1 MTNNERIQARI
12 ARDKQR
18 KLNRDME
25 RAKQYGDFDSVVTLQ
40 HLQKS
45 LNKRVRG
52 TSWKGS
58 VQAYVSHAVVK
69 NYRAKQCISAG
80 RLPDSFKVRSMTLT
94 ERGKLRNIQMVDIES
109 RVIQG
114 CLCDDALMPTLQPT
128 LIYDNP
134 ASIKDKGVSFARRRL
149 DYHLQQQIRKSGTD
163 FYIATFDF
171 KGFFDSVRHSLCF
184 ETMKPQCF
192 DSRIIDLV
200 MRIIRKY
207 KESLLRFIKDEKE
220 RNRIA
225 EALRNMEGVG
235 ITLGSQISQIM
246 ALVAPNKLDHLIK
259 EVFSIKPYI
268 RYMDDGV
275 ILHKDKS
282 FLEKVLSVFAEIASA
297 LGLRLNEA
305 KTRIVK
311 ATQGFTFLKI
321 RYKVTKTGHVIKKIA
336 KASIVRMR
344 RKLKKFVRKVKEG
357 RMTLDDVF
365 VAFKSWLGY
374 VKIARTY
381 RARKSMIQRY
391 NTFFNNYRMKGVKA

>member
-1 MTNNERIQARI
+1 
-12 ARDKQR
+12 
-18 KLNRDME
+18 
-25 RAKQYGDFDSVVTLQ
+25 
-40 HLQKS
+40 
-45 LNKRVRG
+45 
-52 TSWKGS
+52 
-58 VQAYVSHAVVK
+58 
-69 NYRAKQCISAG
+69 
-80 RLPDSFKVRSMTLT
+80 
-94 ERGKLRNIQMVDIES
+94 MVDIES

-381 RARKSMIQRY
+381 RARKSIIQRY

>member
-1 MTNNERIQARI
+1 MTNDERIKARI
-12 ARDKQR
+12 ERDKLR
-18 KLNRDME
+18 KLNRDVE
-25 RAKQYGDFDSVVTLQ
+25 RAKQYGTFESVVTLQ

-45 LNKRVRG
+45 LNKRIRG

-58 VQAYVSHAVVK
+58 VQSYVSHAVVK
-69 NYRAKQCISAG
+69 NYRAKQCISTG
-80 RLPDSFKVRSMTLT
+80 RLPESFKVRSMTLT

-149 DYHLQQQIRKSGTD
+149 DYHLQQQIRKHGAD

-184 ETMKPQCF
+184 EAMKPQCF
-192 DSRIIDLV
+192 DKRIIDLV
-200 MRIIRKY
+200 MKIIRKY

-225 EALRNMEGVG
+225 ETLRNMEGVG

-282 FLEKVLSVFAEIASA
+282 FLEKVLSVFSETANA
-297 LGLRLNEA
+297 LGLKLNGT

-311 ATQGFTFLKI
+311 ATRGFTFLKI
-321 RYKVTKTGHVIKKIA
+321 RYIVTKSGHVIKKIA
-336 KASIVRMR
+336 KAGIVRMR
-344 RKLKKFVRKVKEG
+344 RKLKKFVRKVNEKL
-357 RMTLDDVF
+357 MTLDDVF
-365 VAFKSWLGY
+365 LAFKSWLGY

-381 RARKSMIQRY
+381 KVRKSIINRY
-391 NTFFNNYRMKGVKA
+391 NTLFNNYRMKGVKA